1 MSRYVNT
8 RRTTRSRTWSRSCGL
23 ALAALAACVATNA
36 SACGGTVPT
45 AQIETGGSLYVFPG
59 FGQID
64 VTGTAG
70 TPSTANSWRVGWYG
84 GAGVTHFSGRLVD
97 ADGGMILLANLTSGS
112 TTQPSPYELDFAQTF
127 DLHTEQGVEY
137 IDFIS
142 TGRSIEL
149 FLDADA
155 FYIISYPILGNVEAH
170 PQTNPFGLSFDAT
183 PTQIT
188 DRIGNLFCSDF
199 E

>member
-1 MSRYVNT
+1 MY
-8 RRTTRSRTWSRSCGL
+8 RSPNAVRSTLARAAAGL
-23 ALAALAACVATNA
+23 TLGVLAACAAANA
-36 SACGGTVPT
+36 RACGGSVPA

-70 TPSTANSWRVGWYG
+70 TASTANSWRVGWYG

-97 ADGGMILLANLTSGS
+97 ADGGMILLANLSSGS
-112 TTQPSPYELDFAQTF
+112 STQPSPYELDFAQTF
-127 DLHTEQGVEY
+127 DLSMEQGVEY

-142 TGRSIEL
+142 SGRSIEL
-149 FLDADA
+149 LLDADA
-155 FYIISYPILGNVEAH
+155 FYIISYPIPGNVEAH
-170 PQTNPFGLSFDAT
+170 PQTNPFGLSFDAA
-183 PTQIT
+183 PAQVI
-188 DRIGNLFCSDF
+188 DRIGNVFCDGF